1 MFVEI
6 TLANDVDGFSPLV
19 PDTKDY
25 ESPTKATTPFIPS
38 TSLPEAKTEPVTPIQ
53 QYPRDYS
60 FYFDHKI
67 FLVEGCLFRIP
78 LNILAA
84 ESEVFRDMMNL
95 PAPLDAEG
103 SSDENPILLED
114 VSQEDFRQLLRVL
127 SPPQKF
133 REPNPNLSFSEWT
146 SVLKLADKYLMDV
159 VKEHAI
165 ETMSSLPN
173 IDPVDKI
180 IVANKY
186 NVRAWLIPSFNSIL
200 QRSQSLTLH
209 DLDRLGP
216 QTFVRLVG
224 IRDRTR
230 DRIQPNAFGG
240 SVGSRWELLH
250 QRDTTSFDFTGT
262 IEQEILRADA
272 VVPPTSPWGTSRK
285 KKATRGLHVT

>member
-1 MFVEI
+1 MSVEI
-6 TLANDVDGFSPLV
+6 TLANDVSEFLPPI
-19 PDTKDY
+19 PDAY
-25 ESPTKATTPFIPS
+25 NYGSPTKATTPFIPS
-38 TSLPEAKTEPVTPIQ
+38 TSLPEAKAEPTVTPIQ

-67 FLVEGCLFRIP
+67 FLVDGCLFRIP

-95 PAPLDAEG
+95 PTPLDAEG
-103 SSDENPILLED
+103 SSDENPIFLED

-165 ETMSSLPN
+165 ETMNSLPDV
-173 IDPVDKI
+173 DPIDKI
-180 IVANKY
+180 ALANKY
-186 NVRAWLIPSFNSIL
+186 NIRSWLTPSFNLIL

-209 DLDRLGP
+209 DLNRLGP
-216 QTFVRLVG
+216 RTFVRLVG
-224 IRDRTR
+224 IRDRIRTSY
-230 DRIQPNAFGG
+230 AWTG
-240 SVGSRWELLH
+240 RWELLD
-250 QRDTTSFDFTGT
+250 QRESASFDFTNA
-262 IEQEILRADA
+262 IEQEILLPG
-272 VVPPTSPWGTSRK
+272 VF
-285 KKATRGLHVT
+285 